1 MSELRQALADYLRV
15 RRALGYK
22 LADDERFLEQF
33 IGYLEQAGETTVR
46 AELALTWATSPDG
59 ASPGWWSRR
68 LSVIR
73 GFAAFLQTIDPEAE
87 VPPPLPGRSGR
98 ATPYLYSEAEI
109 ATLIKAAEVRVSPL
123 SVATYQT
130 LIGLL
135 AVSGIRV
142 GEAIAADRDD
152 LDLTAGVL
160 IVKHGKFD
168 KSRALP
174 LHATTTAALGEY
186 LERRDHLH
194 PRPKAPAL
202 FISTVGTRLHY
213 ENVHLQFQR
222 FAQLAGIR
230 PRSANCRPR
239 VHDLRHSFAVRTLL
253 GWYRDGVDVQSRLPL
268 LSTYMGHYAGDPVK
282 CDRLG
287 GKRARHRGSGR
298 STLRRAVVPH

>member
-1 MSELRQALADYLRV
+1 MTELRRALADYLRV

-22 LADDERFLEQF
+22 LKEDERFLEQF
-33 IGYLEQAGETTVR
+33 IAYLEQAGETTIR
-46 AELALTWATSPDG
+46 AELALTWATSPEG
-59 ASPGWWSRR
+59 ASPGWWSHR
-68 LSVIR
+68 LTAIR
-73 GFAAFLQTIDPEAE
+73 GFATFLQTIDPEAE

-109 ATLIKAAEVRVSPL
+109 AALIHVAETLASPL
-123 SVATYQT
+123 AVATYQT

-142 GEAIAADRDD
+142 GEAIGADSED

-160 IVKHGKFD
+160 VVKHGKFD

-174 LHATTTAALGEY
+174 LHATTTAALGGY

-194 PRPKAPAL
+194 PRAKAPAL

-213 ENVHLQFQR
+213 ENVHVRFQH

-239 VHDLRHSFAVRTLL
+239 IHDLRHSFAVRTLL
-253 GWYRDGVDVQSRLPL
+253 GWYRDGIEVQSRLPL
-268 LSTYMGHYAGDPVK
+268 LSTYMGHVHPADTYWYLSAAPELLALAGE
-282 CDRLG
+282 RLERHLG
-287 GKRARHRGSGR
+287 GDS
-298 STLRRAVVPH
+298 